1 MLVFQQVEFSDPWKV
16 FLSPRI
22 RDLPEG
28 GPRPLWEAFMKA
40 FKFYLIVAMGKHKGM
55 PIPVAVDLFMIG
67 TAKMCQLRSKVEG
80 VGEEHCT
87 LIIRDRKIF
96 VRDMASGYPTTLNGE
111 LVQPGEEWP
120 MHPGDRLDVGPLEF
134 MIQFSEKPLSGKD
147 LEEWAARSLD
157 VTSESEIWDEE
168 ADEFHK
174 STSASQAAA
183 SIIDRLQ
190 AAKGLVKGRLRVG
203 RESGVTTI
211 RFNDN
216 QMVDEGEIA
225 YIKKEL
231 CDNLNRNN
239 LRVLLDCKNLRRMSS
254 GGVKM
259 LGEVNSWLKG
269 WGSTMALCRVHPD
282 LVPILTTL
290 DLAQIPVFPDK
301 SAALAAR
308 W

>member
-1 MLVFQQVEFSDPWKV
+1 
-16 FLSPRI
+16 
-22 RDLPEG
+22 
-28 GPRPLWEAFMKA
+28 MKA
-40 FKFYLIVAMGKHKGM
+40 FKFYLIVAKGKHKGM
-55 PIPVAVDLFMIG
+55 PIPITMDLFMIG

-80 VGEEHCT
+80 VGEEHCV

-96 VRDMASGYPTTLNGE
+96 LRDMASGYTTTLNGE
-111 LVQPGEEWP
+111 LVPGGEEWP
-120 MHPGDRLDVGPLEF
+120 MHPGDRLEIGPLEF
-134 MIQFSEKPLSGKD
+134 VIQFREQPLSGKD

-157 VTSESEIWDEE
+157 VTVEGEIWDEE

-190 AAKGLVKGRLRVG
+190 AMKGMVKGRLRLG
-203 RESGVTTI
+203 KESGVTTV

-225 YIKKEL
+225 FIKKEL

-239 LRVLLDCKNLRRMSS
+239 LRVLLDCKNLRRIST

-259 LGEVNSWLKG
+259 LGEVYTWLKG
-269 WGSTMALCRVHPD
+269 WGSTMALCRVHAD
-282 LVPILTTL
+282 LLPILATL
-290 DLAQIPVFPDK
+290 DLAQIPVFADK
-301 SAALAAR
+301 PAALAAR